1 MQGKGRDI
9 IILTKQLPVY
19 EKKCCQENR
28 FNQNESDNS
37 YDEFWKV
44 CLLQHQLRNCK
55 LFETNTTNSCM
66 NVQWNNQW
74 QLLYERTMK

>member
-37 YDEFWKV
+37 YDEF
-44 CLLQHQLRNCK
+44 
-55 LFETNTTNSCM
+55 
-66 NVQWNNQW
+66 
-74 QLLYERTMK
+74 